1 MYFRSLEWYL
11 YRNLD
16 TCTLQESTDTCTL
29 QESTD
34 TRTLQESTDT
44 CTLQESTD
52 TCTLQESTD
61 ICTAVK
67 DGCTLEE
74 CIVISSDENDDTEFL
89 VSHCEDSS
97 SPLPDIDVSI
107 TLNFWN
113 TLLWHLNCCFNPD

>member
-1 MYFRSLEWYL
+1 MTKAKSLLTQLVFLQQIRHFIKFVLYFYIGSIQ
-11 YRNLD
+11 
-16 TCTLQESTDTCTL
+16 TI
-29 QESTD
+29 
-34 TRTLQESTDT
+34 QESTDT

-52 TCTLQESTD
+52 TCT
-61 ICTAVK
+61 AAK

-107 TLNFWN
+107 NLNF
-113 TLLWHLNCCFNPD
+113 

>member
-1 MYFRSLEWYL
+1 LTQLVFLQQIRHFIKFVLYFYIGSIQ
-11 YRNLD
+11 
-16 TCTLQESTDTCTL
+16 TI
-29 QESTD
+29 
-34 TRTLQESTDT
+34 QESTDT

-61 ICTAVK
+61 TCTAAK

-107 TLNFWN
+107 NLNF
-113 TLLWHLNCCFNPD
+113 

>member
-1 MYFRSLEWYL
+1 LTQLVFLQQIRHFIKFVLYFYIGSIQ
-11 YRNLD
+11 
-16 TCTLQESTDTCTL
+16 TI
-29 QESTD
+29 
-34 TRTLQESTDT
+34 QESTDT

-52 TCTLQESTD
+52 TCT
-61 ICTAVK
+61 AAK

-107 TLNFWN
+107 NLNF
-113 TLLWHLNCCFNPD
+113 

>member
-1 MYFRSLEWYL
+1 MYTTGTYG
-11 YRNLD
+11 YMYITGIYIYMYTTD

-34 TRTLQESTDT
+34 T
-44 CTLQESTD
+44 
-52 TCTLQESTD
+52 
-61 ICTAVK
+61 CTAAK

-107 TLNFWN
+107 TLSF
-113 TLLWHLNCCFNPD
+113 